1 MVSEGT
7 RLPASSL
14 LPLVRASTQV
24 LQFTFKASI
33 LEGNLRV
40 RTLHASLLSVLAA
53 RVGNEDL
60 IDGMVSRE
68 KSGRTQKCQ

>member
-14 LPLVRASTQV
+14 FLLVRASTQV
-24 LQFTFKASI
+24 LQFTFKESI
-33 LEGNLRV
+33 LEGNLRE
-40 RTLHASLLSVLAA
+40 RTLHASLRSVLAA

-60 IDGMVSRE
+60 IDSMISRE
-68 KSGRTQKCQ
+68 KSDHTQKCQ

>member
-14 LPLVRASTQV
+14 LLLVREKV

-40 RTLHASLLSVLAA
+40 RILHASLLSVLAA

-68 KSGRTQKCQ
+68 KSGHTQKCQ

>member
-14 LPLVRASTQV
+14 LLLVRASTQV

-40 RTLHASLLSVLAA
+40 RTLHASLRSVLAA

-68 KSGRTQKCQ
+68 KGGRTQKCQ